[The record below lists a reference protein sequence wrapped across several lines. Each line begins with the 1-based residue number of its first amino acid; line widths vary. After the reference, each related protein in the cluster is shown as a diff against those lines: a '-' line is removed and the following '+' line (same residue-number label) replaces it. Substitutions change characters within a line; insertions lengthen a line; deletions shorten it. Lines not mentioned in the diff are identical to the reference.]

1 MIREMKSV
9 STPAFSM
16 AFSMAFSRA
25 FFRAYFALAF
35 ALYVGLISPSHA
47 DPLADAITE
56 TKANIVF
63 MRHALAPGYG
73 DPAHFDIRDCT
84 TQRNLDAVGLK
95 QAELT
100 GAWLRDQGFV
110 FDTIFSSAWCRCMD
124 TAMALDLGQWQVFAG
139 LNSFFEG
146 HVDRDQTLKI
156 LSQYLMTVEP
166 DDRVLL
172 VTHQVVISAVTGIAP
187 PSGGM
192 VVYNT
197 STGMAKSVHLDLE

>member
-1 MIREMKSV
+1 MVMPRPVLTACWHRSTSQAIDNNVYGCRGVIREMKSV

-124 TAMALDLGQWQVFAG
+124 TAMALYLGQWRRRLYQRLRG
-139 LNSFFEG
+139 
-146 HVDRDQTLKI
+146 
-156 LSQYLMTVEP
+156 
-166 DDRVLL
+166 
-172 VTHQVVISAVTGIAP
+172 
-187 PSGGM
+187 
-192 VVYNT
+192 
-197 STGMAKSVHLDLE
+197 